1 MEMCGAEYFMGAQ
14 DLMALYF
21 GPFNI
26 YYAKLKKMHFF
37 LKKNSKIF
45 FNCSVQKPV

>member
-26 YYAKLKKMHFF
+26 YHAKMSHL
-37 LKKNSKIF
+37 
-45 FNCSVQKPV
+45 VGPTT

>member
-1 MEMCGAEYFMGAQ
+1 MCGAEYFMGAQ